1 MTTRADPATALE
13 AATASAARARQFER
27 PRLQQRGIER
37 QLLWMIG
44 IRLVIITSVLLPA
57 FLLDLSSSQGG
68 LAFPSV
74 LRIAGFTYLASLL
87 YLIVWLRAPANPAT
101 QAYLQFSGDLLLI
114 TLLMREAGGAISP
127 FSILYLVVISVAATL
142 LRRRAGVLIATL
154 ATLLYGLLLAGSQLG
169 WTAIAGAEVEP
180 PGLGRFVYLLIVHV
194 VGFYGVAMM
203 TSFLARDV
211 ALLQRH
217 LDEASED
224 LAELEA
230 FHRDVVESMNSGLMT
245 TDRDGVITRVNRV
258 GLALLDAQPEELIGR
273 SVFDIGL
280 VSQSAWRSN
289 RISESDERL
298 RHETPLVTRGETR
311 WIGYSIGDLRD
322 PAGEQLGYTV
332 IYQDLTDWRRLREQV
347 RLQDRMAA
355 IGEMA
360 ASLAHEIGNPLAAI
374 SGSVQMLE
382 RSAPPGTAQSKLLAI
397 TLKESRRLDRTIKDF
412 LAFAR
417 PRQHSPSRFE
427 VTALLQEH
435 FELLLNSE
443 EVKDHHELDLR
454 LDPPSVSIDGD
465 PDGISQVFWNL
476 AQNALRAM
484 PDGGSLVIE
493 GRPTEP
499 GYTIRFCDTGRG
511 MTEEEQANLFQPF
524 KSFFDGSG
532 IGMAI
537 VYRVIEEHRG
547 QIAVESAPGEGT
559 RIAVTLPRNL
569 GSASARI
576 GPRAEQMVLP

>member
-1 MTTRADPATALE
+1 MTTPSSPTVSR
-13 AATASAARARQFER
+13 AARKTARRDGEQLRRFD
-27 PRLQQRGIER
+27 LRGLER

-44 IRLVIITSVLLPA
+44 IRLIVITSVLLPA
-57 FLLDLSSSQGG
+57 FLLDLTTSQGG

-74 LRIAGFTYLASLL
+74 LRIAGFTYSASLL
-87 YLIVWLRAPANPAT
+87 YLIVWLKSPANPAV

-114 TLLMREAGGAISP
+114 TLLVREAGGAISP

-154 ATLLYGLLLAGSQLG
+154 ATLLYGLLLAASQLG
-169 WTAIAGAEVEP
+169 WEAIAGGDTES
-180 PGLGRFVYLLIVHV
+180 PGLGRFSYLLIVHV
-194 VGFYGVAMM
+194 VGFYGVALM

-211 ALLQRH
+211 ARLQRH
-217 LDEASED
+217 LDEASDD

-245 TDRDGVITRVNRV
+245 TDRDGLITRVNRV
-258 GLALLDAQPEELIGR
+258 GLSLLGVQLGELIGR
-273 SVFDIGL
+273 RVSETGL
-280 VSQSAWRSN
+280 LSESAWRANTGSGSSE
-289 RISESDERL
+289 RIRY
-298 RHETPLVTRGETR
+298 ETALQSGGETR

-347 RLQDRMAA
+347 RLQDRFAA

-382 RSAPPGTAQSKLLAI
+382 RSVPAGTPQSKLLAI

-417 PRQHSPSRFE
+417 PRQHTPSRFE
-427 VTALLQEH
+427 ITALLQEH

-443 EVKDHHELDLR
+443 EVKPHHDLDLR

-484 PDGGSLVIE
+484 PEGGALLVE
-493 GRPTEP
+493 GRCSED
-499 GYTIRFCDTGRG
+499 GYTIRFCDTGKG
-511 MTEEEQANLFQPF
+511 MSEEEQANLFQPF

-537 VYRVIEEHRG
+537 VYRVIEEHGGR
-547 QIAVESAPGEGT
+547 IAVSSAPGRGT
-559 RIAVTLPRNL
+559 TIEVGLPR
-569 GSASARI
+569 
-576 GPRAEQMVLP
+576 GPEDVDRRPRSGAEQMVLP